1 MDPSDVRSAILP
13 DSTAK
18 GKGWPNPL
26 SNAPSPDDD
35 STDQQRRIHEMKIP
49 SWAAQVLKQMV
60 SDVSHHNLLTLGIAS
75 IQGVAVASFEK
86 EDADRLLFFRQQ
98 RKECH
103 IFECFLP
110 LPALSSPARE
120 QRSRT
125 SKTELDGSNA
135 WKSRLR
141 GVADPLLLWN
151 NSDYLTDFSTHFAF
165 IINPNGQRQ
174 PGDGMAF
181 FLSPF
186 PSNSSSYPNSGGC
199 GLGLFSAMV
208 CQSSTDSISSQPVPI
223 VAVEFDTYPNPAL
236 DDPSTPHVGIDVG
249 SARSVEYKIW
259 DADGGDDKWQ
269 GDAWVSYDSGTHN
282 LSVVLALRSNVSR
295 TTNYSLSY
303 IVDLR
308 EVLISSEVAV
318 GFSAST
324 GINNE
329 THTLLSWDLSST
341 LVKHP
346 PVRRRKSKTGLIVG
360 MVTGVGTLLL
370 LLLLGFVFLWSRK
383 KRANIVRDQ
392 HQLLDDGL
400 ETQGR
405 PNGFSYEE
413 LAAASR
419 NFSEDVKLGEGGFGS
434 VYKGR
439 LERFNLDVAIKRFAK
454 ESSKQG
460 KKEYFSELNVISRL
474 GHRNLVKLVGWC
486 QEQQELLLVYE
497 FLPNGSLDSWL
508 YSAQNHLRWPERYK
522 IALDLASA
530 MLYLQHEWEQC
541 VLHRDV
547 KPSNIMLD
555 SAFNAKLGD
564 FGLARL
570 IDHDLSWKTTVN
582 AGTLGYMA
590 PEYLDSGKAS
600 KESDVYSFG
609 VVALEIACARRPSTG
624 KLVERA
630 WEFYAKGKVVEAADE
645 KLNGEFDEEQ
655 MERVL
660 VVGLWC
666 AHPDFNLRPS
676 MKQAINVLNGQAALP
691 NLPPC

>member
-1 MDPSDVRSAILP
+1 MP
-13 DSTAK
+13 
-18 GKGWPNPL
+18 
-26 SNAPSPDDD
+26 
-35 STDQQRRIHEMKIP
+35 KIF
-49 SWAAQVLKQMV
+49 A
-60 SDVSHHNLLTLGIAS
+60 LLYCLGIL
-75 IQGVAVASFEK
+75 I
-86 EDADRLLFFRQQ
+86 
-98 RKECH
+98 
-103 IFECFLP
+103 P
-110 LPALSSPARE
+110 LATALSFDFPNFDQSNLSTITLQDDASWSSSYNGSF
-120 QRSRT
+120 QLTRSER
-125 SKTELDGSNA
+125 DGNMQSSLGRA
-135 WKSRLR
+135 
-141 GVADPLLLWN
+141 VYAEPLLLWN
-151 NSDYLTDFSTHFAF
+151 NSDYLSDFSTHFAF
-165 IINPNGQRQ
+165 IINPNGQRR

-199 GLGLFSAMV
+199 GLGLFNAWV
-208 CQSSTDSISSQPVPI
+208 CLSPSSTDSNISARIPI
-223 VAVEFDTYPNPAL
+223 VAVEFDTYANPAL

-249 SARSVEYKIW
+249 SARSVEYRTW
-259 DADGGDDKWQ
+259 DADRGDDKWQ

-282 LSVVLALRSNVSR
+282 LSVFLTLRSNGSS

-318 GFSAST
+318 GFSAAT
-324 GINNE
+324 GTNNE
-329 THTLLSWDLSST
+329 THTLLSWNFSSA

-346 PVRRRKSKTGLIVG
+346 PVRRGKSKTGLIVG

-383 KRANIVRDQ
+383 KKRAIINMDQ
-392 HQLLDDGL
+392 NQLRDDGL
-400 ETQGR
+400 AIQGR
-405 PNGFSYEE
+405 PSGFSYEE

-434 VYKGR
+434 VYKGH
-439 LERFNLDVAIKRFAK
+439 LERLNLDVAIKRFAK

-460 KKEYFSELNVISRL
+460 RKEYFSELNVISCL

-486 QEQQELLLVYE
+486 HEQQELLLVYE
-497 FLPNGSLDSWL
+497 FLPNGSLDSYL
-508 YSAQNHLRWPERYK
+508 QYSAQNHLRWPARYK

-530 MLYLQHEWEQC
+530 MLYLQHDWEQC

-547 KPSNIMLD
+547 KPSNILLD

-590 PEYLDSGKAS
+590 PEYLDTGKAS

-630 WEFYAKGKVVEAADE
+630 WEFYAKGRVVEAADE

-666 AHPDFNLRPS
+666 AHPDFNQRPS
-676 MKQAINVLNGQAALP
+676 MKQAINVLNGQTALP
-691 NLPPC
+691 NLPLPPC